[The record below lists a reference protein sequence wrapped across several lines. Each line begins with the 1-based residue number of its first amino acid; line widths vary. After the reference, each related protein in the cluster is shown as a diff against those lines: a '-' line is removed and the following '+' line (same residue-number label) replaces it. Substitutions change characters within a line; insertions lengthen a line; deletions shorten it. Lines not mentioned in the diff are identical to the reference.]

1 MQTPDCVNRRMST
14 GTSPSLSSYPD
25 FADISSFAPVLD
37 ALSAEAFS
45 SCHEYDDTPP
55 HDLSSTLMLL
65 PAAAYAEATM
75 HRCPF
80 AFDGARPSYRL
91 WRSDSPHEESAEVSR
106 VSMPRTRSPPRRFLH
121 QQLTSPTDST
131 LCPRPRWRPLIP
143 APSSPRSPCEIRAGP
158 TPPRSSSPSPSSF
171 SPLHWSHDHEPTLG
185 LQYHPVV
192 ALPRAGR
199 SCLRPSRGTPR
210 SSSSRLPRLTSTNA
224 SCG

>member
-1 MQTPDCVNRRMST
+1 MLSQQRPSLRATSMMIRRRMICPPRSCCCPQLRT
-14 GTSPSLSSYPD
+14 PKRNSRRTTLAKHHTHDYSS
-25 FADISSFAPVLD
+25 
-37 ALSAEAFS
+37 
-45 SCHEYDDTPP
+45 
-55 HDLSSTLMLL
+55 
-65 PAAAYAEATM
+65 TM

-171 SPLHWSHDHEPTLG
+171 SPLHWSNDHEPTLG